1 MTKKARMIIGIIV
14 SALFLINSLVQAV
27 SLIIASDPP
36 EMIKGLFGSDGET
49 AAILMMFLIGLIVVW
64 IVTFVPSLL
73 QCLSALIGRIPGL
86 VMSPIGIVLSAV
98 FVCLDTSVFGFVT
111 TSDNDLIIGGT
122 LLFVVSSGW
131 MCILSIANFVYVLVE
146 FCIYKNSYIK
156 VEEKRD

>member
-14 SALFLINSLVQAV
+14 SALFLLNSLVQAV

-49 AAILMMFLIGLIVVW
+49 AAIVLLFLIGLIVVW
-64 IVTFVPSLL
+64 IITCVPSLL

-86 VMSPIGIVLSAV
+86 IMSPIGIVLSAV
-98 FVCLDTSVFGFVT
+98 SVCLNTAVLGAVT
-111 TSDNDLIIGGT
+111 ASENDLIIGGA

-131 MCILSIANFVYVLVE
+131 MWVLSVANFIYVLVE
-146 FCIYKNSYIK
+146 FCLYKSKNNN
-156 VEEKRD
+156 